1 MVTDIITSL
10 NEGRIT
16 MKFTEKLQLLRK
28 ENKYSQEY
36 LAEACG
42 VSRQAVSKW
51 EAGSAYPE
59 MDKIICISKI
69 FGVST
74 DFLLKDEIDNPHLE
88 ENQSVHSSC
97 GNSGSSSMDNDDRI
111 FKGIII
117 KESICNEL
125 ILDMVHI
132 DKVDMWKTKDV
143 PKYWTVIY
151 FTSKEKD
158 FPYKLS
164 NVLTGNW
171 FVDMKIKNT
180 KIIVFKDK
188 VLTYEIGNEKEKD
201 SVIDYCRKMKIS
213 DDEMNWPE

>member
-74 DFLLKDEIDNPHLE
+74 DYLLKDEIDNPHLE
-88 ENQSVHSSC
+88 ENQSVHSRC
-97 GNSGSSSMDNDDRI
+97 GNVGSSSMGNDDTV

-171 FVDMKIKNT
+171 FVDMKIENT

-188 VLTYEIGNEKEKD
+188 VLTYEIGNQKQKD
-201 SVIDYCRKMKIS
+201 SVIDYCRKMKIP
-213 DDEMNWPE
+213 DDEMNWLE

>member
-97 GNSGSSSMDNDDRI
+97 GNVGSSSMGNDDTV

-171 FVDMKIKNT
+171 FVDMKIENT

-188 VLTYEIGNEKEKD
+188 VLTYEIGNQKEKD
-201 SVIDYCRKMKIS
+201 YVIDYCRKMKIP